1 MDESHGPTT
10 IPLIT
15 EPTRIQRAR
24 LYPFPDLTRLWLRVD
39 LSPFTQPPTLEVTV
53 YDAAGAAVAAML
65 MVEWRDPRI
74 SLTLHLRQPPQP
86 GARYTAELRLTDANE
101 QLLDRQEIPFE
112 LTFVEPDPV
121 DLTPSAR
128 PKREV
133 EPHLP
138 DSEATG
144 GSGDQ

>member
-1 MDESHGPTT
+1 MDEPHGLTT

-39 LSPFTQPPTLEVTV
+39 LSPFTQPPTLEVTI

-86 GARYTAELRLTDANE
+86 GARYTADLRLTDTHE
-101 QLLDRQEIPFE
+101 RLLDRQEVPFE
-112 LTFVEPDPV
+112 LTFVEPDPI
-121 DLTPSAR
+121 DLAPTAPRTHEAAS
-128 PKREV
+128 
-133 EPHLP
+133 HLP
-138 DSEATG
+138 DSDAIG
-144 GSGDQ
+144 GGGDQ